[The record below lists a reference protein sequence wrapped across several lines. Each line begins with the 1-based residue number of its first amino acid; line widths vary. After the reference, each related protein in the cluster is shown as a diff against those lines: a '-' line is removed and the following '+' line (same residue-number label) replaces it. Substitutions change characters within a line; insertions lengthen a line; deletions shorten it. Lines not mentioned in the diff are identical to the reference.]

1 MTTTN
6 DILSKEKMRIEMIKS
21 DIDTYH
27 GNLKMEFNNVT
38 RKITSMVNDIK
49 NDAAFSHVRND
60 LESAYKISKA
70 TRFKNVERQN
80 NTTFEKLSVA
90 KAAAMVKHIENSI
103 DKAKRYGSSELQEK
117 IKSLTPSVDI
127 LKNNGKALES
137 NLHRL
142 HGVEANASS
151 ISASVSKPPSI

>member
-70 TRFKNVERQN
+70 TRFKDVERQN
-80 NTTFEKLSVA
+80 NTTFEKLYVA

-117 IKSLTPSVDI
+117 SNHLHQKCGYLEEQWKSVRKQFAPLTWGG
-127 LKNNGKALES
+127 GKC
-137 NLHRL
+137 
-142 HGVEANASS
+142 
-151 ISASVSKPPSI
+151 I